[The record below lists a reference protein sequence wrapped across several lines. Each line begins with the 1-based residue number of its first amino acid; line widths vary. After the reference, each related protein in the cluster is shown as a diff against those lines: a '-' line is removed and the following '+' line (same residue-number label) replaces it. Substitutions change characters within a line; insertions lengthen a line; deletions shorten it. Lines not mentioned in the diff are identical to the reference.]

1 MATIQKSAFRQ
12 LPVYPA
18 CHNQIINLDNRADHR
33 NAQTREQL
41 SQYRAAQN
49 TAHYAKQDLGDKLDH
64 QDQYEQHK
72 YEAKQLPEQ
81 PRRQSP
87 ATPDCLNRIH
97 RLMQHHRIEQD
108 EENREEQQNR
118 NSDQDQSRHRWS
130 NSNHAS
136 HYAANERQHNRYA
149 NKAGHQQQRRSDQ
162 HGKTRT
168 EKHTTEP

>member
-64 QDQYEQHK
+64 QDQYEQQK
-72 YEAKQLPEQ
+72 YEAKQLPEPT
-81 PRRQSP
+81 PRQ
-87 ATPDCLNRIH
+87 TPPTPN
-97 RLMQHHRIEQD
+97 
-108 EENREEQQNR
+108 
-118 NSDQDQSRHRWS
+118 
-130 NSNHAS
+130 
-136 HYAANERQHNRYA
+136 YT
-149 NKAGHQQQRRSDQ
+149 NKITH
-162 HGKTRT
+162 
-168 EKHTTEP
+168 PI

>member
-108 EENREEQQNR
+108 ETHREAQP
-118 NSDQDQSRHRWS
+118 
-130 NSNHAS
+130 
-136 HYAANERQHNRYA
+136 
-149 NKAGHQQQRRSDQ
+149 KARKSAMK
-162 HGKTRT
+162 GKNV
-168 EKHTTEP
+168 

>member
-1 MATIQKSAFRQ
+1 MRISDWSSDVCSSD
-12 LPVYPA
+12 L
-18 CHNQIINLDNRADHR
+18 
-33 NAQTREQL
+33 
-41 SQYRAAQN
+41 
-49 TAHYAKQDLGDKLDH
+49 YAKQDLGDKLDH

-108 EENREEQQNR
+108 EANREEQQNR

-136 HYAANERQHNRYA
+136 HYAA
-149 NKAGHQQQRRSDQ
+149 
-162 HGKTRT
+162 
-168 EKHTTEP
+168 TEPKHNT